1 MGRLL
6 GQLTGRSLRL
16 SITLFLAFVLSY
28 LILGVLAFQFPDL
41 LQLMLRWA
49 SEVERVVTGTGLP
62 ARYNNFLEIFVNKA
76 TILLVFLTVISR
88 IVIAV
93 IGTIV
98 SESVRSMNP
107 PPAPKP
113 APARRAAPASAHL
126 TSRRARG

>member
-6 GQLTGRSLRL
+6 GQLTGRSLRM

-28 LILGVLAFQFPDL
+28 LILGLLAFQFPDL

-49 SEVERVVTGTGLP
+49 SEVDRFVTGTGLP
-62 ARYNNFLEIFVNKA
+62 ARYNNFLEFFVNEA

-98 SESVRSMNP
+98 SESMRSMNP
-107 PPAPKP
+107 PPAAKP
-113 APARRAAPASAHL
+113 APARRAAPASPQL

>member
-41 LQLMLRWA
+41 LQMMLRWA
-49 SEVERVVTGTGLP
+49 SEVERFVTGTGLP

-113 APARRAAPASAHL
+113 APARRAAPASAQL

>member
-1 MGRLL
+1 MGLL

-28 LILGVLAFQFPDL
+28 LILGVLAFQFPDV
-41 LQLMLRWA
+41 LQVMLRWA
-49 SEVERVVTGTGLP
+49 SDVERYMTGTGLP

-88 IVIAV
+88 ILIAI

-98 SESVRSMNP
+98 SESVRSLNP
-107 PPAPKP
+107 PSPKH
-113 APARRAAPASAHL
+113 AAPRKMAQ
-126 TSRRARG
+126 AR

>member
-6 GQLTGRSLRL
+6 GQLTGRSLRM

-28 LILGVLAFQFPDL
+28 LILGLLAFQFPDL

-49 SEVERVVTGTGLP
+49 SDVDRLVTGTGLP
-62 ARYNNFLEIFVNKA
+62 ARYNNFLEFFVNEA

>member
-49 SEVERVVTGTGLP
+49 SEVERFVTGTGLP

-113 APARRAAPASAHL
+113 AAARRAAPASAHL